1 MDGQLNIFPH
11 VVSSFTELMSNS
23 SFSLSSISFDNGFV
37 EITALTTLIS
47 SSAAASLALGSRGP
61 SGLAWAATSAFG
73 IIAVVKACLSA
84 AAPGWLRE
92 TIGVRSSASD
102 LAVGLPLD
110 LGSDSSNSRRVRK
123 TLDRPIAIQC
133 RGDIGDKGHP
143 SRVSLSD
150 LHLSYL
156 SPTHLH
162 RTT

>member
-1 MDGQLNIFPH
+1 MSFVLVSAADGNAT
-11 VVSSFTELMSNS
+11 SSLALPSV
-23 SFSLSSISFDNGFV
+23 SFDNGLV
-37 EITALTTLIS
+37 EVSTLTALIS

-84 AAPGWLRE
+84 ATPGWLRE

-110 LGSDSSNSRRVRK
+110 LGSNSHNSKRVRR

-133 RGDIGDKGHP
+133 RGDFGKMN
-143 SRVSLSD
+143 SRVCLS
-150 LHLSYL
+150 
-156 SPTHLH
+156 
-162 RTT
+162 